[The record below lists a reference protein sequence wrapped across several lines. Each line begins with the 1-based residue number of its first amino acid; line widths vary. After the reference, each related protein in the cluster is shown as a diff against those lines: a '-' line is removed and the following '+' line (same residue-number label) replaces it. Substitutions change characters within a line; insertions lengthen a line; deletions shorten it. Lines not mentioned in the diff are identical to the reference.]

1 MTVLQVVALL
11 VVAIAGTATVAVRS
25 PARQVIVASFHGL
38 ALTIMFFVYAAPDVA
53 LSQLTV
59 SMIAV
64 PIMALLALAKLRQQG
79 DDE

>member
-11 VVAIAGTATVAVRS
+11 VVAVAGTATVAVRD
-25 PARQVIVASFHGL
+25 PTRQVIVASFHGL

>member
-11 VVAIAGTATVAVRS
+11 VVAIAGTATVAVRN

-59 SMIAV
+59 STIAV
-64 PIMALLALAKLRQQG
+64 PIMALLALAKLRRQG
-79 DDE
+79 EDE